1 PPMSAD
7 LVIVEYEDVT
17 CPEADLS
24 EAVYKAF
31 GPDGIGAIGIRG
43 VPHWEELWRSVLPLS
58 HKLATLP
65 PSKLQALEHEPSMYN
80 VGWSHGKEKLG
91 DKPDLAKGSF
101 YFNPLTD
108 DPLPELRE
116 AFPWAVPKNLWP
128 AETDIPDMRGRCRAL
143 GCTMYDMAKALSRHV
158 DLLATSRVNGYAPNT
173 LYKEMSKTQ
182 KAKGRLL
189 YYFPTE
195 SQAEDAWIGWHNDSG
210 FLTCLTPDIYVKHDT
225 GEEVPN
231 PDRLSAGL
239 WVADRNSR
247 TAKVTIPDDI
257 MVIQCGECLQII
269 TGGLLVATPHCV
281 RGAAVPNIARISC
294 PCFVDTSVDFKLSM
308 PERCTRADVF
318 RNTIAQRVP
327 PLEKRWTKDGMSF
340 ADFLGDTFKSYYEW
354 NTKSR

>member
-1 PPMSAD
+1 
-7 LVIVEYEDVT
+7 
-17 CPEADLS
+17 
-24 EAVYKAF
+24 
-31 GPDGIGAIGIRG
+31 
-43 VPHWEELWRSVLPLS
+43 
-58 HKLATLP
+58 
-65 PSKLQALEHEPSMYN
+65 
-80 VGWSHGKEKLG
+80 
-91 DKPDLAKGSF
+91 
-101 YFNPLTD
+101 
-108 DPLPELRE
+108 
-116 AFPWAVPKNLWP
+116 
-128 AETDIPDMRGRCRAL
+128 
-143 GCTMYDMAKALSRHV
+143 
-158 DLLATSRVNGYAPNT
+158 
-173 LYKEMSKTQ
+173 
-182 KAKGRLL
+182 
-189 YYFPTE
+189 
-195 SQAEDAWIGWHNDSG
+195 DAWIGWHNDSG

-231 PDRLSAGL
+231 PDRLTAGL

>member
-1 PPMSAD
+1 MSAD

-195 SQAEDAWIGWHNDSG
+195 SQAEMHG
-210 FLTCLTPDIYVKHDT
+210 
-225 GEEVPN
+225 
-231 PDRLSAGL
+231 SAG
-239 WVADRNSR
+239 
-247 TAKVTIPDDI
+247 TTI
-257 MVIQCGECLQII
+257 LAS
-269 TGGLLVATPHCV
+269 LLALLLIFT
-281 RGAAVPNIARISC
+281 
-294 PCFVDTSVDFKLSM
+294 
-308 PERCTRADVF
+308 
-318 RNTIAQRVP
+318 
-327 PLEKRWTKDGMSF
+327 
-340 ADFLGDTFKSYYEW
+340 
-354 NTKSR
+354 